1 LRQERSDVTPLSDE
15 RDLLF
20 PPFRSRERFEPGWT
34 QLRELHLY
42 NGSRCNRACQF
53 CVVSGNPSGW
63 YEPFRPPMLK
73 MALRLVAP
81 DGNLKL
87 YGGEPTLDPR
97 NVRESMTFLRAGGF
111 HGWFTL
117 FTNGVLAERL
127 LDLLDTDDQSEAVLN
142 YSILYGRGAE
152 PLPRSAYR
160 RLADY
165 ARGRPGVL
173 FTSHPDLVPVGPGA
187 TFQPADE
194 RPDFGGACPRCPP
207 VLTSRGVL
215 HACPFAVELD
225 RPHYLL
231 GDTARPAAEGYSR
244 WLRFRDWIEETVAPR
259 AAATHCHP
267 CAVCTA
273 GDFTAGPW
281 DEELLLTC

>member
-1 LRQERSDVTPLSDE
+1 MPDE

-42 NGSRCNRACQF
+42 NGARCNRACQF

-63 YEPFRPPMLK
+63 YEPFRRPVLET
-73 MALRLVAP
+73 ALRLVAP
-81 DGNLKL
+81 DGNIKV
-87 YGGEPTLDPR
+87 YGGEPTLDVP
-97 NVRESMTFLRAGGF
+97 NMRECLAFLREGGF
-111 HGWFTL
+111 RGWLTL

-127 LDLLDTDDQSEAVLN
+127 IALLDADEQSEAVLN

-152 PLPRSAYR
+152 PLPRSAYQ
-160 RLADY
+160 RLVEY
-165 ARGRPGVL
+165 ARRRPGVL
-173 FTSHPDLVPVGPGA
+173 FTSHSDLVPVGPGA
-187 TFQPADE
+187 TFQPAE
-194 RPDFGGACPRCPP
+194 KRPDFGGACPRCPP

-225 RPHYLL
+225 RPHYHL
-231 GDTARPAAEGYSR
+231 GDTATPAAEGYRR
-244 WLRFRDWIEETVAPR
+244 WLRFRDWIEQTVSPL
-259 AAATHCHP
+259 AAATRRHP

-273 GDFTAGPW
+273 AEFASGPW
-281 DEELLLTC
+281 DDSNSSQ

>member
-1 LRQERSDVTPLSDE
+1 VTDE

-20 PPFRSRERFEPGWT
+20 PAFRSRERYDPSWT

-42 NGSRCNRACQF
+42 NGARCNRACQF

-63 YEPFRPPMLK
+63 YEPFRGPVLE
-73 MALRLVAP
+73 MALRLVAA
-81 DGNLKL
+81 DGNIKV
-87 YGGEPTLDPR
+87 YGGEPTLDPPNMR
-97 NVRESMTFLRAGGF
+97 ASMTFLRAGGF
-111 HGWFTL
+111 RGWLTL

-127 LDLLDTDDQSEAVLN
+127 LGLLDADERSEAVLN

-160 RLADY
+160 RLAEY
-165 ARGRPGVL
+165 ARRRPGVL
-173 FTSHPDLVPVGPGA
+173 FTSHADMVPVGLGA
-187 TFQPADE
+187 TWQPPEA

-225 RPHYLL
+225 RPHYHL
-231 GDTARPAAEGYSR
+231 GDASTPADEGYER
-244 WLRFRDWIEETVAPR
+244 WLCFRDWIGSTVTPR
-259 AAATHCHP
+259 AAATQRHP

-273 GDFTAGPW
+273 SDFEQGPW
-281 DEELLLTC
+281 DADSSLTGSTGSTG